1 MILESLGGPLGR
13 PWAGFWEENLEALKK
28 SEKNVVSVVASAGDA
43 YPSKEGFGEDSQVGQ
58 VQHAFAHPN
67 GWAGGLFALRVTRR
81 GYLETRR
88 LGGLVTQQCGNCKG
102 DEVFAC
108 AVLLS
113 FSSIRGALVA

>member
-1 MILESLGGPLGR
+1 MRTGR
-13 PWAGFWEENLEALKK
+13 PRRVTRR
-28 SEKNVVSVVASAGDA
+28 VVRRVWVDGTD
-43 YPSKEGFGEDSQVGQ
+43 KIR
-58 VQHAFAHPN
+58 HATAQA

-88 LGGLVTQQCGNCKG
+88 LGGLVTPKCGNCKG